1 MSGSWRLA
9 SAISLSK
16 PNDERKTQ
24 AVVLTGHDLGG
35 LLVEAVDERVAVG
48 LAEHRGGQREEQ
60 LGASLELALELGS
73 DLRQL
78 ALVLR
83 GGARAPRD
91 GRVGPV
97 ARAVVQP
104 LPATRAA

>member
-1 MSGSWRLA
+1 M
-9 SAISLSK
+9 
-16 PNDERKTQ
+16 
-24 AVVLTGHDLGG
+24 LTGHDIGG

-60 LGASLELALELGS
+60 LGACLELALQLGS

-83 GGARAPRD
+83 GAARAPGD

-97 ARAVVQP
+97 ARAVMQP
-104 LPATRAA
+104 LPRSEGCRIRKSDGRAGLAAGCRCSIRRE